1 MHSVSTQPYGVGA
14 SAWQGR
20 WEYCPTLVDVFRR
33 RTSPETADVPAAE
46 AADAPGRAGGK
57 GRPTPK
63 RSEAEKAR
71 KQRVKPALNRREAMR
86 RERERMREDRAKTR
100 TAMNTGDERHYLARD
115 QGDVRRFVRN
125 YVDSRRTVA
134 EFFLPIILVILLTSL
149 IGVPM
154 IQLVSTIIW
163 VAAMILLIVDLTMLG
178 VRVKREVRKRFPD
191 DPGKGHVLYAIT
203 RAAQLRRLR
212 LPKPQVKPGTLV

>member
-1 MHSVSTQPYGVGA
+1 M
-14 SAWQGR
+14 
-20 WEYCPTLVDVFRR
+20 FRR
-33 RTSPETADVPAAE
+33 RTSPETADVPAE
-46 AADAPGRAGGK
+46 AAADDVPRTAGK

-71 KQRVKPALNRREAMR
+71 KQRVRPALNRREAMR
-86 RERERMREDRAKTR
+86 RERERMRTERAKTR
-100 TAMNTGDERHYLARD
+100 QAMNTGDEKYYLARD

-134 EFFLPIILVILLTSL
+134 EFFLPLILVILLTSL
-149 IGVPM
+149 IGIPVV
-154 IQLVSTIIW
+154 QFASTIIW
-163 VAAMILLIVDLTMLG
+163 LAVMVLLIVDLTILG
-178 VRVKREVRKRFPD
+178 MRVKREVRKRFPD

-203 RAAQLRRLR
+203 RATQLRRLR

>member
-1 MHSVSTQPYGVGA
+1 M
-14 SAWQGR
+14 
-20 WEYCPTLVDVFRR
+20 FRR
-33 RTSPETADVPAAE
+33 RTTPETADVPAE
-46 AADAPGRAGGK
+46 GAADDDLRPARK

-71 KQRVKPALNRREAMR
+71 KQRVRPALNRREAMR
-86 RERERMREDRAKTR
+86 RDRERMREERARTR
-100 TAMNTGDERHYLARD
+100 QAMNTGDEKHYLGRD
-115 QGDVRRFVRN
+115 QGEVRRFVRN

-134 EFFLPIILVILLTSL
+134 EFFLPLILVILLTSL
-149 IGVPM
+149 IGVPVV
-154 IQLVSTIIW
+154 QLASTIIW
-163 VAAMILLIVDLTMLG
+163 LGVMVLLIVDLTILG

-203 RAAQLRRLR
+203 RTTQLRRLR

>member
-1 MHSVSTQPYGVGA
+1 M
-14 SAWQGR
+14 
-20 WEYCPTLVDVFRR
+20 FRR

-46 AADAPGRAGGK
+46 VADAPGHAGGK

-71 KQRVKPALNRREAMR
+71 KQRVRPALNRREAMR
-86 RERERMREDRAKTR
+86 RERERMRAERVKTR
-100 TAMNTGDERHYLARD
+100 EALNTGDGRHLPARD
-115 QGDVRRFVRN
+115 QGEVRTFIRN

-134 EFFLPIILVILLTSL
+134 EFFLPIILIILLTSL
-149 IGVPM
+149 IGIAAV
-154 IQLVSTIIW
+154 QLVSTIVW
-163 VAAMILLIVDLTMLG
+163 LAAMILLILDLTMLG

-203 RAAQLRRLR
+203 RATQLRRLR
-212 LPKPQVKPGTLV
+212 LPKPQVKPGALV